1 MKKKTAHQGLVYS
14 TEYGRMCPACGQP
27 EPECRCR
34 NAFTPPPGDR
44 TVRISRQT
52 KGRKG
57 AGVTLI
63 SGLALDEAALWKLA
77 GELKRTCG
85 CGGTVKAGVIEI
97 QGDQRQTLIAELR
110 NRGFVVKSAGG

>member
-1 MKKKTAHQGLVYS
+1 MKKKNAQQGLVYS
-14 TEYGRMCPACGQP
+14 TEYGKMCPACGQP
-27 EPECRCR
+27 APECRCR
-34 NAFTPPPGDR
+34 NTLTPPPGDG

-63 SGLALDEAALWKLA
+63 SGLALDEAALRKLA

-97 QGDQRQTLIAELR
+97 QGDQRQTLITELR
-110 NRGFVVKSAGG
+110 NRGFDVKPAGG